1 MKSFT
6 FLFILLMNCFISF
19 SQNEKDVY
27 INEIEH
33 YINNYEQDSLSFE
46 LYNVQASGLITK
58 KKFKLF
64 RKTIGGFSE
73 YTSWHEGNNQHFNYW
88 YGDNYLNKRKYEDLY
103 FSLYFKDNQLVKY
116 IKKLESKKYIYK
128 TTAYFKGKELI
139 SVDTND
145 PNFSLENIRKDEAKA
160 VEILDRDIKFR
171 QNYK

>member
-1 MKSFT
+1 
-6 FLFILLMNCFISF
+6 MNCFISF
-19 SQNEKDVY
+19 SQNDKEVY
-27 INEIEH
+27 VNEIEH
-33 YINNYEQDSLSFE
+33 YINTYEQDSLSSE

-73 YTSWHEGNNQHFNYW
+73 YTAWYESNYQYFNYW

-116 IKKLESKKYIYK
+116 TKERENKKYIYK

-145 PNFSLENIRKDEAKA
+145 PNFSLEEIRKDEAKA
-160 VEILDRDIKFR
+160 VEILDRDIKSR
-171 QNYK
+171 QSYK